1 MDDVFLK
8 LVNLSISASWLILAV
23 LVLRVVLK
31 KAPKWVMPLLWGVVA
46 LRLVCLFSIE
56 SALSLIPSAETIPSE
71 IVTETREPV
80 LYEQATLDIVT
91 NPTLPSAAEVPVG
104 VSRQQAQV
112 DFNIYSILW
121 LAGMAAL
128 LVHALVSAGKL
139 KRKLATAILLRD
151 NIYESEFVDSPF
163 VFGVVKPN
171 IYLPMHMDE
180 GTAAYVIAHECAHL
194 ARRDH
199 WWKVLGYLV
208 LALHW
213 FNPLVWVAYILFCRD
228 IELACDE
235 KVVKGL
241 DGAARADYSQ
251 ALLSCAAPKRAV
263 AACPLAFGEGNIK
276 TRVKSALHYRK
287 PAFWVAAAAVLA
299 VVIVAVCFLTNPRS
313 ERGSLVWAQK
323 LNAADVASI
332 ELYVPAEGEARQY
345 KKLDTEEM
353 AQAVELINSSRGTY
367 IEKPETVYAGLPV
380 WFLLTMDDGTVHAV
394 GSVVGHYLIIDGD
407 TFDADVENQAEWENY
422 VLKGDSASPIDMADR
437 LSYALYGMTTGVYT
451 LGEAVFE
458 DSVWETSYEETF
470 ANTKSTPEL
479 WLSSALGTD
488 MTGILYGTVTA
499 ARGYSYRFSEWEEI
513 DLTVSNF
520 DWLFRSA
527 SGEDWNGTS
536 AAKLRR
542 ENAHA
547 WRGTKTADDDNAT
560 ATIPEIARQDEL
572 AAMDQWLLLQ
582 QKDGSLYLVMGYRSG
597 GLPYSG
603 AHPYR
608 WIVRLNGGATELTRA
623 DLNGDGIEEVISYT
637 GTSTQEPYRLRVSN
651 QSGEELWSAELGLA
665 HAGWSSYFLYRD
677 SVKTALLRYE
687 PTIYQG
693 EASYSYEL
701 FMLSEN
707 GTTTLAENSVSF
719 SINSDSA
726 DSWPA
731 EARKFADEVNRLLD
745 KSELLFS
752 TLNAEL
758 HSYGD
763 GTVIRCAEPSESDGS
778 RTLASAD
785 LDNDGRAEQII
796 CEKAFGGYELCVVDD
811 NGEELMR
818 DRMWEGDVY
827 FLCRENGRDM
837 LLQYSLFEG
846 KNQDAISYCD
856 YYYGLHTFDGGK
868 LNIVENNNTSIY
880 LNWDGTQ
887 NGDWGESQQA
897 FAARVNELIDQSK
910 FLIAQQDGE
919 LILTSEVQRWYCV
932 SPKTIRVAMDDTTI
946 YIDRKSWDFAEQYP
960 SLKGFED
967 IGTAGNYFVAFGSL
981 GEKNDLYVVF
991 NFVAGTLLKT
1001 FPGNNLIWQGDD
1013 LSTAVY
1019 SYRSDVYA
1027 LNGTKL
1033 AALELASGE
1042 EISGLAFAPDGVSI
1056 IATVSG
1062 KSGERKVTVTS
1073 EGSA

>member
-112 DFNIYSILW
+112 DFNIYSVLW

-180 GTAAYVIAHECAHL
+180 GTAAYVIAHEHAHL

-276 TRVKSALHYRK
+276 TRVKSALHYKK

-299 VVIVAVCFLTNPRS
+299 VVIMAVCFLTNPRS

-582 QKDGSLYLVMGYRSG
+582 QKDGSLYFVMGYRSG

-623 DLNGDGIEEVISYT
+623 D
-637 GTSTQEPYRLRVSN
+637 PR
-651 QSGEELWSAELGLA
+651 
-665 HAGWSSYFLYRD
+665 
-677 SVKTALLRYE
+677 
-687 PTIYQG
+687 
-693 EASYSYEL
+693 
-701 FMLSEN
+701 
-707 GTTTLAENSVSF
+707 
-719 SINSDSA
+719 
-726 DSWPA
+726 
-731 EARKFADEVNRLLD
+731 
-745 KSELLFS
+745 
-752 TLNAEL
+752 
-758 HSYGD
+758 
-763 GTVIRCAEPSESDGS
+763 
-778 RTLASAD
+778 
-785 LDNDGRAEQII
+785 
-796 CEKAFGGYELCVVDD
+796 
-811 NGEELMR
+811 
-818 DRMWEGDVY
+818 
-827 FLCRENGRDM
+827 
-837 LLQYSLFEG
+837 
-846 KNQDAISYCD
+846 
-856 YYYGLHTFDGGK
+856 
-868 LNIVENNNTSIY
+868 
-880 LNWDGTQ
+880 
-887 NGDWGESQQA
+887 
-897 FAARVNELIDQSK
+897 
-910 FLIAQQDGE
+910 
-919 LILTSEVQRWYCV
+919 
-932 SPKTIRVAMDDTTI
+932 
-946 YIDRKSWDFAEQYP
+946 
-960 SLKGFED
+960 
-967 IGTAGNYFVAFGSL
+967 
-981 GEKNDLYVVF
+981 
-991 NFVAGTLLKT
+991 
-1001 FPGNNLIWQGDD
+1001 
-1013 LSTAVY
+1013 
-1019 SYRSDVYA
+1019 
-1027 LNGTKL
+1027 
-1033 AALELASGE
+1033 
-1042 EISGLAFAPDGVSI
+1042 
-1056 IATVSG
+1056 
-1062 KSGERKVTVTS
+1062 
-1073 EGSA
+1073 